1 MNQQD
6 IFHGA
11 HGGLIGTNLMLQM
24 WVHFSINLVK
34 VEKFY
39 LGQKL
44 KQPAFCNGE
53 YNKKNPVKFG
63 EKEY

>member
-1 MNQQD
+1 
-6 IFHGA
+6 
-11 HGGLIGTNLMLQM
+11 M

-53 YNKKNPVKFG
+53 YNKKNPVEFG